1 MLISVVVPVYKV
13 EEYLSRCVDS
23 ILNQTFTDFE
33 LILVDDGSPD
43 NCGKMCDEYA
53 KSDNRVTVIHRKNG
67 GLSAARN
74 SGIEWAFNNSDS
86 EWITFIDSDDWVHA
100 DYLKILLDYAQK
112 FNTEVSICDFLRTS
126 DYIADD
132 VLKEKLKVHK
142 YSSEDFFVNRNLNA
156 VVAWG
161 KLYKKYF
168 FKDIRYPEG
177 RLHEDEFTTY
187 KILFQCKDI
196 CFVDE
201 VLYYYFI
208 NPESITSGNSSEIW
222 KPGKM
227 AFNDAV
233 EERLIYF
240 KEKNM
245 DKLYLWQLEHYM
257 YFLCDSCKYITE
269 SGNSDYKKKYL
280 SDTRKRLRKII
291 RLFEKTKGKS
301 LDKEKIWIKQ
311 TAYPAEMAVYW
322 FFRGILERFS
332 K

>member
-177 RLHEDEFTTY
+177 RLHEDVFTTY
-187 KILFQCKDI
+187 KLFAKADKISYINAALYFYYQNDDSIVHSSYSLRKL
-196 CFVDE
+196 DE
-201 VLYYYFI
+201 VEAGEEQVEFFKNSGNRKNLIAAYRRLMYYYSEHI
-208 NPESITSGNSSEIW
+208 PKLMQLPEGKPYAAKLKRKLAWLLITKARLCNVSVKSDTQYYETAFPVFMYFYWRVRKISEI
-222 KPGKM
+222 
-227 AFNDAV
+227 F
-233 EERLIYF
+233 
-240 KEKNM
+240 
-245 DKLYLWQLEHYM
+245 
-257 YFLCDSCKYITE
+257 S
-269 SGNSDYKKKYL
+269 KKK
-280 SDTRKRLRKII
+280 S
-291 RLFEKTKGKS
+291 
-301 LDKEKIWIKQ
+301 
-311 TAYPAEMAVYW
+311 
-322 FFRGILERFS
+322 
-332 K
+332 